1 MFFAI
6 QLAPAEKRLAPSS
19 FTKHVV
25 GSTVVA
31 MPPLAVA
38 LLVAV
43 LDGAFA
49 VLYYVN
55 VLGAAAFRRIW
66 QSVASGWLGKASFD
80 GGNAT
85 VALGLATHLLVALG
99 WTLGY
104 TFVAQRL
111 DIVQKYTATPR
122 GRILVGVIFGAM
134 IWLTMNFV
142 VVPFSRAHVS
152 SPANWRFWG
161 MLAWHMI
168 GVGPPLVWFTR
179 PLRARATIALA
190 TAR

>member
-1 MFFAI
+1 VPI
-6 QLAPAEKRLAPSS
+6 
-19 FTKHVV
+19 
-25 GSTVVA
+25 
-31 MPPLAVA
+31 LAVA

-55 VLGAAAFRRIW
+55 VLGAAAFRRVW

-85 VALGLATHLLVALG
+85 IALGLTTHLIVALG

-111 DIVQKYTATPR
+111 EIVQRMTATPR
-122 GRILVGVIFGAM
+122 GRILIGVVFGGI
-134 IWLTMNFV
+134 IWCTMNFGV
-142 VVPFSRAHVS
+142 IPLSHARMS

-179 PLRARATIALA
+179 PLKARAPA
-190 TAR
+190 TLTAVA